1 MFVFDQRVSI
11 IHGSKQGSY
20 SMCHACRI
28 PLSDNEKKT
37 YKNMSISCPK
47 CYDNLTDKQK
57 KRFAMRQYNIK
68 NSPNVKIY
76 SKFSNC
82 Y

>member
-1 MFVFDQRVSI
+1 MIYDQLKEVSLIIFLLIKKILKWNGECYVFDQRVSI

-37 YKNMSISCPK
+37 NKYIEGYILS
-47 CYDNLTDKQK
+47 
-57 KRFAMRQYNIK
+57 
-68 NSPNVKIY
+68 KIL
-76 SKFSNC
+76 
-82 Y
+82 